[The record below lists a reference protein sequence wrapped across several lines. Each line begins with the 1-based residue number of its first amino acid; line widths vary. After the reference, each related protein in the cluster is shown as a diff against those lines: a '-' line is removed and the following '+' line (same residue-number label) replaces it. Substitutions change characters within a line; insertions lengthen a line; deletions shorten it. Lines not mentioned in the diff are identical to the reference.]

1 MLSRLTMLLV
11 SAGLVTSSIWLRQL
25 QFWVS
30 RNEREK
36 SLLRDKSITIRVFF
50 LVRWRYVTTR
60 ATMEVVFFFW
70 LDLFQNDGAP

>member
-1 MLSRLTMLLV
+1 MLLV